1 MVKTNDHGLKTEQWS
16 RRIRLAGF
24 VFALDIN
31 VINTAI
37 QDFSPH
43 MEHVSHQPILEND
56 NIETHIGLAHQP
68 GEVSSRSLY
77 KIVHIGVRPSP
88 VFT

>member
-1 MVKTNDHGLKTEQWS
+1 MFWGITP
-16 RRIRLAGF
+16 LAGF

-37 QDFSPH
+37 QDFSPNK
-43 MEHVSHQPILEND
+43 EHVSHQRIILEDD

-68 GEVSSRSLY
+68 GEVSS
-77 KIVHIGVRPSP
+77 P
-88 VFT
+88 